1 LRRTLDRVPKEAP
14 ARQPG
19 PPPRER
25 PPLDAVDRALV
36 RALLAD
42 GRTPNVALARAAGIA
57 ESTCLARLR
66 SLRERGILTGVRA
79 DVDLVRLGLPV
90 QAMVAIRFAG
100 HQRAHVDAF
109 AAEVTALPGVLA
121 TYNISGGDDFL
132 VHVAAA
138 SPEALRD
145 FVLDN
150 LTGRAGVV
158 HAETSLVFHGYRGR
172 NLLPPDVG

>member
-1 LRRTLDRVPKEAP
+1 MPKEVP
-14 ARQPG
+14 DRSPG

-25 PPLDAVDRALV
+25 PLLDEVDQTLV
-36 RALLAD
+36 RTLLAD

-66 SLRERGILTGVRA
+66 SLRERGILTGVSA
-79 DVDLVRLGLPV
+79 DVDLARLGLPV

-100 HQRAHVDAF
+100 HLRAHVDAF
-109 AAEVTALPGVLA
+109 AEEVTALPGVVA
-121 TYNISGGDDFL
+121 TYNISGADDFL
-132 VHVAAA
+132 VHVAAP

-145 FVLDN
+145 FVLDH

-172 NLLPPDVG
+172 NLLPAPAATT

>member
-1 LRRTLDRVPKEAP
+1 MSKDVSR
-14 ARQPG
+14 RQPG
-19 PPPRER
+19 PAPRAR
-25 PPLDAVDRALV
+25 PALDEVDRALV
-36 RALLAD
+36 RALLRD
-42 GRTPNVALARAAGIA
+42 GRTPNVALAREAGIA

-66 SLRERGILTGVRA
+66 SLRERGVLKGVTA
-79 DVDLVRLGLPV
+79 EVDLVRLGLPV

-100 HQRAHVDAF
+100 HLRADVDTF
-109 AAEVTALPGVLA
+109 AAEVTDLPGVLA
-121 TYNISGGDDFL
+121 TFNISGADDFL

-150 LTGRAGVV
+150 LTGRSGVV

-172 NLLPPDVG
+172 NLLPSP